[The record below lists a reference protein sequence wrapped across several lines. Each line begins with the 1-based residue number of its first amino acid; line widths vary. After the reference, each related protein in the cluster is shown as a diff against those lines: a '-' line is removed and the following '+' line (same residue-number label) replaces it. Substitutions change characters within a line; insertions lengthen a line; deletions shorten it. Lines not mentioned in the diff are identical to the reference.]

1 MLRSV
6 ATFLILFP
14 VWIVW
19 SGMLD
24 AFHLALGVISCAIVT
39 FLSHDLL
46 FKRRDFKGW
55 IRETGRFI
63 QYLPW
68 LLYQV
73 VIANFHVVYL
83 ALHPKMPIEPRIVR
97 YKSGLKNELALVV
110 FANSITLTPGTITAD
125 IADGEYV
132 VHALSKKTADDLLS
146 GDMEK
151 RVARIF
157 EEE

>member
-1 MLRSV
+1 MSYFM
-6 ATFLILFP
+6 TFLLLLP
-14 VWIVW
+14 VWIIW

-24 AFHLALGVISCAIVT
+24 AFHLALGVISCAIVS

-55 IRETGRFI
+55 GREAGRFI

-83 ALHPKMPIEPRIVR
+83 VLHPKMPIEPRIVR
-97 YKSGLKNELALVV
+97 YKSGLKKDLSRVA

-125 IADGEYV
+125 IVDGEYV
-132 VHALSKKTADDLLS
+132 VHALSKKTADDLVS

-157 EEE
+157 EDR

>member
-1 MLRSV
+1 MSYFF
-6 ATFLILFP
+6 TFLILFP
-14 VWIVW
+14 VWVIW

-24 AFHLALGVISCAIVT
+24 VFHLALGVISCAIVT
-39 FLSHDLL
+39 LLSHDLL
-46 FKRRDFKGW
+46 FKRRTFSAWAG
-55 IRETGRFI
+55 ETRRFI

-83 ALHPKMPIEPRIVR
+83 VLHPKMPIEPRLVR
-97 YKSGLKNELALVV
+97 CKSGLKSELALVA

-125 IADGEYV
+125 IIDGEYV
-132 VHALSKKTADDLLS
+132 VHAISKQTADDLMT

-157 EEE
+157 EDR

>member
-1 MLRSV
+1 MSYFL
-6 ATFLILFP
+6 TFLVLFP
-14 VWIVW
+14 VWIIW

-24 AFHLALGVISCAIVT
+24 AFHLALGAISCAIVAL
-39 FLSHDLL
+39 LSHDLL
-46 FKRRDFKGW
+46 FKRLTFKGW
-55 IRETGRFI
+55 VRETGRFI

-83 ALHPKMPIEPRIVR
+83 VLHPKMPIEPRLVR
-97 YKSGLKNELALVV
+97 YKSGLKNELALVA

-125 IADGEYV
+125 IVDGEYV
-132 VHALSKKTADDLLS
+132 VHAISKKTADDLAS

-157 EEE
+157 EDK